1 MDLLCRVRNK
11 VMYVLLWRTV
21 SAFTRVLF
29 WCLLPSLLPM
39 WPVLF
44 LKFDSYKTVFQ
55 QFGVIF
61 VTLFDTKYTTNLPQ
75 NGSIIWMEN
84 VFHKI
89 SVICATHY
97 ILVLHVEYDTPCKQ
111 FNNVL
116 INMSMAHDYIMI
128 VLYRN
133 TFFCHFCTRRK
144 LLPWI
149 SQLPLWW
156 CLINLMPPG
165 RPYSCADK
173 VDGC

>member
-1 MDLLCRVRNK
+1 
-11 VMYVLLWRTV
+11 MY
-21 SAFTRVLF
+21 S
-29 WCLLPSLLPM
+29 CDE
-39 WPVLF
+39 LF
-44 LKFDSYKTVFQ
+44 LHSLECY
-55 QFGVIF
+55 FGVYCPRCFACGLCCFWNLTVIRQF
-61 VTLFDTKYTTNLPQ
+61 FNSLGSSLWHFFDTKYTKKYTTNLPQ

-89 SVICATHY
+89 SVICETHY

-111 FNNVL
+111 FNNVS
-116 INMSMAHDYIMI
+116 INMSMAHDYIII

-133 TFFCHFCTRRK
+133 TFFCHFCTPRK